1 MYSALTSIFGL
12 ALGAGGSN
20 ATIGRASGADDI
32 AAASTAV
39 RTRLRPA
46 PLRRSVVPRSRDRR
60 SLYLRSGPPRGP
72 ELFHCGGMWF
82 SWRVLLQRPYPP
94 DRGRPIASL
103 GGGGHMATER
113 IAPDLEDGDELT
125 PVVKETS
132 RGGNEPPADINDRPE
147 QNIGY
152 DEAVKGAP
160 LTAEERDR
168 AKRESPLSD

>member
-1 MYSALTSIFGL
+1 
-12 ALGAGGSN
+12 
-20 ATIGRASGADDI
+20 
-32 AAASTAV
+32 
-39 RTRLRPA
+39 
-46 PLRRSVVPRSRDRR
+46 
-60 SLYLRSGPPRGP
+60 
-72 ELFHCGGMWF
+72 
-82 SWRVLLQRPYPP
+82 
-94 DRGRPIASL
+94 
-103 GGGGHMATER
+103 MATER

-132 RGGNEPPADINDRPE
+132 RGGNEPPAEMNDRPE